1 MIGSTMDTCSAS
13 SRMAFGSIFNFYV
26 SGWTRLLLTG
36 DASVARF
43 AVLGNL
49 YIISMSFL
57 YFQFSPQSI
66 FCASR
71 FFGAL
76 EHSQL

>member
-1 MIGSTMDTCSAS
+1 MADEELAVLVVNNGSGLRFLVLLVMHLALCSRLPAFFFC
-13 SRMAFGSIFNFYV
+13 SRA
-26 SGWTRLLLTG
+26 
-36 DASVARF
+36 A
-43 AVLGNL
+43 LGNL
-49 YIISMSFL
+49 YIISTSPL
-57 YFQFSPQSI
+57 YFQHFPQSK